1 MLSIVDLLDAGTIS
15 AELAAYFL
23 ATIGRGASFMVGA
36 LPGGAGKTT
45 VMGAL
50 LNLVPEDVE
59 LVPAD
64 GMPAIRR
71 GLQQPTPRRCYIC
84 HEISPGDYYAYL
96 WGEPLRE
103 YFRLARSGHMLAT
116 NLHADTLEQ
125 AQAQVCRENGV
136 PEELFRRMNLVIFL
150 EVRRT
155 ASRTSRRVAE
165 IWETDGR
172 RPHERLWAAGGQLGR
187 SLLAGPED
195 LQRAGATVASLTAS
209 GARTIEDVRR
219 VLLRNAGRPL

>member
-1 MLSIVDLLDAGTIS
+1 MLSIVDLLDAGTLS
-15 AELAAYFL
+15 PELAAYLL

-50 LNLVPEDVE
+50 LNLVPADVE
-59 LVPAD
+59 LIPAD

-71 GLQQPTPRRCYIC
+71 GLQQPAPRRCYVC
-84 HEISPGDYYAYL
+84 HEISPGAYYAYL

-103 YFRLARSGHMLAT
+103 YFRLAQAGHMLAT

-125 AQAQVCRENGV
+125 AQVQVCRENGV

-150 EVRRT
+150 ELRRT
-155 ASRTSRRVAE
+155 GSGASRRVVE
-165 IWETDGR
+165 VWETDGQ
-172 RPHERLWAAGGQLGR
+172 RPHRRFWDAEGRPGR
-187 SLLAGPED
+187 SLLASPED
-195 LQRAGATVASLTAS
+195 LQRAGATVASLAAS

-219 VLLRNAGRPL
+219 FLLREAGRFL